1 MVCMR
6 STLSRMTL
14 APTTL
19 VTTRCRQVFTL
30 FSCFF
35 PSRFISSLCV
45 QCVNVTTLYFFPQA
59 ILTHK
64 GRSSNSGH
72 YVAWVKQKGDT
83 WIECN
88 DDDVRPIHEEDIMK
102 LSGGGKTSK
111 E

>member
-1 MVCMR
+1 M
-6 STLSRMTL
+6 SLFQTLPFMM
-14 APTTL
+14 
-19 VTTRCRQVFTL
+19 
-30 FSCFF
+30 
-35 PSRFISSLCV
+35 
-45 QCVNVTTLYFFPQA
+45 QA

-102 LSGGGKTSK
+102 LSGGGETFVP
-111 E
+111 